1 VPGEAEAV
9 SGPFS
14 SVDDAADRL
23 AAAGYIADRSV
34 ATTAFL
40 ASRLGKPIL
49 AEGPAGVGKTEL
61 AKALAAALSSRLIRL
76 QCYEGLDEARTL
88 YEWRYGKQL
97 LYTQMLKDRI
107 DELTAGAGTLAD
119 AVDRLAAADDAFFSE
134 RFLEPRPL
142 LEAIRSPDPVVL
154 LIDEVDRAEDE
165 LEAFFLE
172 VLAEM
177 QVTVPELGTLR
188 ARSQPMV
195 VLTSNASRELSDAL
209 RRRCLFVPMDYPDR
223 GREAAIVERR
233 LPGIGA
239 VLAAKVATFVA
250 ELRQLELK
258 KRPSIAETLDW
269 ARALVAL
276 GGEDLPEATVRSTL
290 TLLVKYAG
298 DLELASAALPRLIAT
313 AHDAPPEPR

>member
-1 VPGEAEAV
+1 VTAGFA
-9 SGPFS
+9 SI
-14 SVDDAADRL
+14 DDALVRL
-23 AAAGYIADRSV
+23 EAAGYVADRAV

-61 AKALAAALSSRLIRL
+61 AKALATALSCRLVRL

-88 YEWRYGKQL
+88 YEWKYGKQL

-107 DELTAGAGTLAD
+107 DELTAGAASLGD
-119 AVDRLAAADDAFFSE
+119 AVERLAAADDAFFSE

-142 LEAIRSPDPVVL
+142 LEAIRSPQPVVL

-188 ARSQPMV
+188 ARSQPVV
-195 VLTSNASRELSDAL
+195 VLTSNATRELSDAL
-209 RRRCLFVPMDYPDR
+209 RRRCLFVPMDYPDQA
-223 GREAAIVERR
+223 REAAIVERR
-233 LPGIGA
+233 VPGIGA
-239 VLAAKVATFVA
+239 ALAARVAAFVA
-250 ELRQLELK
+250 GLRELDLK
-258 KRPSIAETLDW
+258 KRPSIAETIDW
-269 ARALVAL
+269 ARALVVL
-276 GGEDLPEATVRSTL
+276 SGEDLPAETVRATL
-290 TLLVKYAG
+290 ALLVKYAG
-298 DLELASAALPRLIAT
+298 DLELASAAVPRLIQRAGAT
-313 AHDAPPEPR
+313 